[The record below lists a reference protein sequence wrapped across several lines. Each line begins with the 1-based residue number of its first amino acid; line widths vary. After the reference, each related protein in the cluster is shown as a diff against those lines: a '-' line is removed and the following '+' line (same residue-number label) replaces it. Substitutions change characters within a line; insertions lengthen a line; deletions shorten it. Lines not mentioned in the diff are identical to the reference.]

1 MTISGGDFAL
11 NPFESLTG
19 GEHSIRL
26 DCESFYEDD
35 PNELTVDDFASL
47 KIHGLVAEKKDVNEV
62 RYRGLLL
69 RRKMSVT

>member
-1 MTISGGDFAL
+1 MTMSGGDFTL
-11 NPFESLTG
+11 NPFESLTS

-47 KIHGLVAEKKDVNEV
+47 KKHGLVSEKKDVNEV
-62 RYRGLLL
+62 CTEL
-69 RRKMSVT
+69 S